1 MMRDFRTSAEQ
12 VPVIDFM
19 DEAAPFLERV
29 LNYGLS
35 GLSVIPTA
43 LENGQISMAPDEREA
58 TMRMAGVLGDTFT
71 IQCDRAI
78 AIADQ
83 LPLVSEPGTELYRA
97 RAHQFLMT
105 AVNETLRDIWEQMR
119 MPEKEY
125 LDVATVLQR
134 LIDPFAQHGML
145 QPHLIMPNEVRDT
158 LQQIPVPHGLF
169 VRAYGQPISALDIRT
184 AG

>member
-1 MMRDFRTSAEQ
+1 MSGFRSSAEE

-19 DEAAPFLERV
+19 DESQPFLERV

-43 LENGQISMAPDEREA
+43 LENGQIGLPAEERDA
-58 TMRMAGVLGDTFT
+58 TMRVAGILGDTFT

-78 AIADQ
+78 SIADR

-105 AVNETLRDIWEQMR
+105 AVNETLRDIWQQMR
-119 MPEKEY
+119 MPPSGF
-125 LDVATVLQR
+125 LDVATTLQR

-145 QPHLIMPNEVRDT
+145 QPHWIMPDEVRAT
-158 LQQIPVPHGLF
+158 LRQIPVPHGLF
-169 VRAYGQPISALDIRT
+169 LRVYGQELSTLDIREVQ
-184 AG
+184 

>member
-1 MMRDFRTSAEQ
+1 MSGFRNSAEE

-19 DEAAPFLERV
+19 DESEPFLERV

-43 LENGQISMAPDEREA
+43 LENGQISLPAEEHDA
-58 TMRMAGVLGDTFT
+58 TMRVAGILGDTFT

-78 AIADQ
+78 SIADR

-119 MPEKEY
+119 IPPSGF
-125 LDVATVLQR
+125 LDVATTLQR

-145 QPHLIMPNEVRDT
+145 QPHWIMPNEVRAT
-158 LQQIPVPHGLF
+158 LRQIPVPHGLF
-169 VRAYGQPISALDIRT
+169 LRVYGQELSALDIREVQ
-184 AG
+184 